1 MIRVTRPDLQLR
13 LLTSFLQFLGLPVL
27 DTTSSSSSSSDLLRS
42 LLLDDLSLLQDQRD
56 RERPLTS
63 VCPLSSLSSSLQ
75 AGVSPVGRMTVLG
88 EPRKQAGLCKAG
100 EEFVQNVLHQVA
112 PLLPAED
119 RAVLHLSWLQYEKLK
134 VSAARRDVLTLTP
147 PPPLLLLLGLIS
159 ASYPAVLQL
168 HVWRP

>member
-13 LLTSFLQFLGLPVL
+13 LLASFLQFLGLPVL
-27 DTTSSSSSSSDLLRS
+27 TTSSSSSDQLRS

-56 RERPLTS
+56 PERPLTS
-63 VCPLSSLSSSLQ
+63 ACPLLSSLQ
-75 AGVSPVGRMTVLG
+75 AGVSPVGYTTVLG
-88 EPRKQAGLCKAG
+88 EPRKQAGLCKPG
-100 EEFVQNVLHQVA
+100 EEFVQNILHQVA

-134 VSAARRDVLTLTP
+134 VSAVCRDVLTLTP

-159 ASYPAVLQL
+159 AT
-168 HVWRP
+168 